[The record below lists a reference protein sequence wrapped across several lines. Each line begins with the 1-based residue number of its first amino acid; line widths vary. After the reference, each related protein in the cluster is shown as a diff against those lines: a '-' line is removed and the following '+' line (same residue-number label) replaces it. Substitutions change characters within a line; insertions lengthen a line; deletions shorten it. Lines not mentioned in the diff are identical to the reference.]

1 MGSSQRKELEKMLSE
16 QDRDRLEDAMLAS
29 EMPEDAQAVS
39 VSQKMK
45 KSLRKGIG
53 AVRRA
58 SIYAKLIMTMLVV
71 ITILLFGILI
81 TQVKISD
88 KSSNAEDQQ
97 QEAINGF
104 DALVIEN
111 KQSQEKD
118 ADIIN
123 DDQQKSGSDSDDAE
137 ESNNPY
143 YICPEMEVAS
153 PQDSMIQIGSSA
165 YKIPVELNKLEENG
179 ISLVMLGTQPPN
191 DQDILDAGTRD
202 GYLQFEG
209 QRYQVTLKNGTPC
222 TYHELTV
229 IAINIDEPSSI
240 YVFGGLTVGSEEAAI
255 PADLASKI
263 ETDAPFKVKTYYKF
277 GELTKNDFTGK
288 NGKQTVITTSNR
300 TGKIESIE
308 IFNDG
313 TVADNEIK

>member
-1 MGSSQRKELEKMLSE
+1 MGSSQRKELAKMLSE

-88 KSSNAEDQQ
+88 KSSSAEDQQ

-123 DDQQKSGSDSDDAE
+123 DDQQKSGSDSDDGAE

-165 YKIPVELNKLEENG
+165 YKIPVELEENG

-191 DQDILDAGTRD
+191 DQDVLDAGTRD

-209 QRYQVTLKNGTPC
+209 QRYQVTLKNGAPC

-240 YVFGGLTVGSEEAAI
+240 YAFGGLTVGSEEAAI

-277 GELTKNDFTGK
+277 GELTKNDFTRK

>member
-1 MGSSQRKELEKMLSE
+1 
-16 QDRDRLEDAMLAS
+16 
-29 EMPEDAQAVS
+29 
-39 VSQKMK
+39 
-45 KSLRKGIG
+45 
-53 AVRRA
+53 
-58 SIYAKLIMTMLVV
+58 
-71 ITILLFGILI
+71 
-81 TQVKISD
+81 
-88 KSSNAEDQQ
+88 
-97 QEAINGF
+97 
-104 DALVIEN
+104 
-111 KQSQEKD
+111 
-118 ADIIN
+118 
-123 DDQQKSGSDSDDAE
+123 
-137 ESNNPY
+137 
-143 YICPEMEVAS
+143 MEVAS

-191 DQDILDAGTRD
+191 DQDIFDAVSRD
-202 GYLQFEG
+202 GFLQFEG
-209 QRYQVTLKNGTPC
+209 QRYQFMLKYVRSC
-222 TYHELTV
+222 TFHELSL
-229 IAINIDEPSSI
+229 IAININEPSSI

-288 NGKQTVITTSNR
+288 NGKQTVITTSNQ